1 MNDFERLRELLMK
14 MPDSYE
20 DAVHGTMA
28 AARKDKCAKELI
40 DFLENNPQATTS
52 DLLEYITNEIWKIPY
67 TDEYK
72 EYIKKKDSGDLQSTE
87 NR

>member
-52 DLLEYITNEIWKIPY
+52 DLLAYITDEIWKIPN
-67 TDEYK
+67 TDEYE

-87 NR
+87 I